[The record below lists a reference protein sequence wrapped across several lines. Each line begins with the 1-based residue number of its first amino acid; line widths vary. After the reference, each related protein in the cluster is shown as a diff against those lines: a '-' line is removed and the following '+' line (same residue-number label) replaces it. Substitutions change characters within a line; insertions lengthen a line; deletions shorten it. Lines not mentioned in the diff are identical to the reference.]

1 MPYEFLDDAPP
12 ADVGFEA
19 WGASLDECFAA
30 AADATLETML
40 SNRESLRQRETREAH
55 VENEDLEMALVQF
68 LEELIYHKD
77 ANQLLLGATDVRVR
91 QRDGSWIVDATLRG
105 ESIDLSRHELSNDVK
120 AVTVHR
126 LKVEKTG
133 AGWKATVVLDV

>member
-19 WGASLDECFAA
+19 WGQSLGECFQA

-40 SNRESLRQRETREAH
+40 ANPDSLRQQESRDAH
-55 VENEDLEMALVQF
+55 VENEELEIALVKF

-77 ANQLLLGATDVRVR
+77 ANQLLLKATDVRVS
-91 QRDGSWIVDATLRG
+91 QGGDAWSVDATLKG
-105 ESIDLSRHELSNDVK
+105 ESIDPSRHELSNDVK

-126 LKVEKTG
+126 LKVERTG
-133 AGWKATVVLDV
+133 GGWKATVVLDV